1 MRKDFIQL
9 LVSLLLVAGI
19 AFILFFF
26 LFKGGNIS
34 HKEVWHTLLG
44 LFVLI
49 LVVLNL
55 RPHWSIEKK
64 HRRFFEE
71 FLSETSPSLQEKLFS
86 NPAIQNVE
94 EEYRTFSQLIA
105 GSFQGSVTGNNSVEI
120 ITDGSRKYDLLLRDL
135 ENARES
141 INMEYYHFGADK
153 GSRAVRDML
162 IKKAQEGV
170 KVKFINENVANL
182 PIMHRYYRSM
192 KKGGLEVIRFTGVHH
207 LIGDY
212 LSKLNYRNHRKIV
225 VIDGKIGYTGGMNI
239 NDHYFRQWRDTHL
252 RIEGDAVASL
262 QLIFL
267 NSWVI
272 SGGQRREPYSFYF
285 PESEPQKDNRLIQ
298 VISDEPGLDFHPIEA
313 SYTWSLLHA
322 KDYFYIQ
329 TPYFIPSKPVLS
341 ALKSAACSGVDV
353 RVMIPANADTFFMG
367 PANKSFF
374 KDCLLS
380 GVKIYLRR
388 GEFMHAK
395 TFVTDDYLSCI
406 GTANV
411 DNRSFTLNYED
422 NAYIYDRE
430 LALENKAIF
439 EKDLLL
445 CDEFTL
451 EDVNAWKWYHR
462 LPQWLMRLA
471 APLL

>member
-1 MRKDFIQL
+1 MKN
-9 LVSLLLVAGI
+9 
-19 AFILFFF
+19 ILFAASEGVPFI
-26 LFKGGNIS
+26 KTGG
-34 HKEVWHTLLG
+34 LAD
-44 LFVLI
+44 
-49 LVVLNL
+49 VVG
-55 RPHWSIEKK
+55 
-64 HRRFFEE
+64 
-71 FLSETSPSLQEKLFS
+71 SLPKDID
-86 NPAIQNVE
+86 P
-94 EEYRTFSQLIA
+94 
-105 GSFQGSVTGNNSVEI
+105 
-120 ITDGSRKYDLLLRDL
+120 
-135 ENARES
+135 
-141 INMEYYHFGADK
+141 EYY
-153 GSRAVRDML
+153 
-162 IKKAQEGV
+162 
-170 KVKFINENVANL
+170 
-182 PIMHRYYRSM
+182 
-192 KKGGLEVIRFTGVHH
+192 
-207 LIGDY
+207 
-212 LSKLNYRNHRKIV
+212 
-225 VIDGKIGYTGGMNI
+225 
-239 NDHYFRQWRDTHL
+239 
-252 RIEGDAVASL
+252 
-262 QLIFL
+262 
-267 NSWVI
+267 
-272 SGGQRREPYSFYF
+272 
-285 PESEPQKDNRLIQ
+285 
-298 VISDEPGLDFHPIEA
+298 
-313 SYTWSLLHA
+313 
-322 KDYFYIQ
+322 
-329 TPYFIPSKPVLS
+329 
-341 ALKSAACSGVDV
+341 DV